1 MSLSWLQTWKA
12 DAQLYA
18 KPDKTS
24 GSRILILS
32 FAAGWRSPSSGAHH
46 DSTNTLSLRG
56 LKRVF
61 SNFAM
66 IIA

>member
-12 DAQLYA
+12 DAQLDA
-18 KPDKTS
+18 KPDKAS

-46 DSTNTLSLRG
+46 RGINTLFLEGSETG
-56 LKRVF
+56 
-61 SNFAM
+61 
-66 IIA
+66 IQ